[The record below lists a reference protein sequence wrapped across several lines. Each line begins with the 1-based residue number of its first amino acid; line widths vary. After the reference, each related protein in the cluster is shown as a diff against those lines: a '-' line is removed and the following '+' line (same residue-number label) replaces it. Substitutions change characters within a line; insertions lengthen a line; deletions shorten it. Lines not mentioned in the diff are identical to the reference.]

1 MMNHFNMD
9 VNGNIIAGLQ
19 YGDSSKPVLL
29 AVHGWLDNAASFI
42 PLTEALKESLTD
54 GSLPYQLIA
63 IDLPGHGFSTH
74 KTGHY
79 NFIEWVDDLY
89 QIINSQN
96 WGPVTI
102 IGHSMGA
109 MISSIFA
116 ATFPELVKRI
126 VLIEGVGAISA
137 KADQTVSQLRKG
149 IESRASYAKNINQSM
164 NRKSNTLTLDK
175 VVKARCLV
183 SDLNT
188 ENAKMICNRNLT
200 ISESGVSFR
209 SDPKLKVRSLVR
221 LTELQVIDI
230 LSSISISCL
239 IIVGDKGFPLIA
251 QTLDLDIFC
260 KANFTILT
268 LSGGHHVHM
277 DNAVETARAI
287 VKFVNN

>member
-1 MMNHFNMD
+1 MIDFNME

-19 YGDSSKPVLL
+19 YGDRSKPVLL

-42 PLTEALKESLTD
+42 PLAEALKDSFDD

-63 IDLPGHGFSTH
+63 IDLPGHGLSTH

-89 QIINSQN
+89 QIIKTQG

-109 MISSIFA
+109 MICSILA
-116 ATFPELVKRI
+116 ATFPELVTRV
-126 VLIEGVGAISA
+126 VLIEGLGAISA
-137 KADQTVSQLRKG
+137 EADQTVNLLRKG
-149 IESRASYAKNINQSM
+149 IESRAIYNKNINQSTS
-164 NRKSNTLTLDK
+164 RKNNALTLEK

-183 SDLNT
+183 SDLN
-188 ENAKMICNRNLT
+188 EEHAKLICNRNLT
-200 ISESGVSFR
+200 INENEVSFC
-209 SDPKLKVRSLVR
+209 SDPKLKTRSLVR
-221 LTELQVIDI
+221 LTEPQVIDI
-230 LSSISISCL
+230 LSSISTVCL

-251 QTLDLDIFC
+251 KTLNLELFC
-260 KANFTILT
+260 KANFKIMT
-268 LSGGHHVHM
+268 LAGGHHVHM
-277 DNAVETARAI
+277 DNAVKTARAV